1 MSHATA
7 PAPPAAPSTAS
18 APDAPD
24 TSARSRLRENIFHVP
39 SPAHLD
45 PEAVTARVDRDQ
57 FACLR
62 GLFSPAEIATTVTRI
77 RAGFA
82 ADRDHPA
89 VGEPPRAVM
98 QNFQKVAI
106 GGAGNHWDYR
116 PRFMRTIY
124 NPLWEPD
131 IYGMREIF
139 RRFAEVRNLL
149 QGRPR
154 DFAVDRVEEGF
165 WTAARLQH
173 YPAGGGNISRHRD
186 AVIATVTGDAGVQR
200 FHQLLLLLTSR
211 GQDFTTGGAFLER
224 DGEFLDLEAE
234 FHAGDILIYDGT
246 TMHGVHDIDPHVR
259 PSLDRLDGRLV
270 ALVSLYRDMSADT
283 HAYAGYEACT
293 VDASAPPAPTPPGQ
307 DPDP

>member
-1 MSHATA
+1 MATA
-7 PAPPAAPSTAS
+7 
-18 APDAPD
+18 
-24 TSARSRLRENIFHVP
+24 TSHGRLRENIFHVP

-45 PEAVTARVDRDQ
+45 AAAITARVDRDH

-62 GLFSPAEIATTVTRI
+62 GLFSPAEMATALTRI

-98 QNFQKVAI
+98 RNFQKVAI

-131 IYGMREIF
+131 IYGMHAIF
-139 RRFAEVRNLL
+139 RRFAEVRNIL
-149 QGRPR
+149 QGRRR
-154 DFAVDRVEEGF
+154 DFAVDHIEDGL

-186 AVIATVTGDAGVQR
+186 AVIATVTGDAGVER

-211 GQDFTTGGAFLER
+211 GEDFTTGGAYLEQ
-224 DGEFLDLEAE
+224 DGEVLDLESE
-234 FHAGDILIYDGT
+234 YQAGDILIYDGT
-246 TMHGVHDIDPHVR
+246 SMHGVQDIDPHVR
-259 PSLDRLDGRLV
+259 PSLHRLDGRLV
-270 ALVSLYRDMSADT
+270 ALVSLYRDMSADA
-283 HAYAGYEACT
+283 HAYAGYESCT
-293 VDASAPPAPTPPGQ
+293 IDASAPDPTT
-307 DPDP
+307 PDPTTHPASGPVP